1 MSSNAEIRY
10 AIDNYGRIENIN
22 DADEPILDSLCND
35 ELLDELKEMAKQELL
50 HEMDKRIERLRKD
63 EEKE

>member
-1 MSSNAEIRY
+1 MRSNERKKM
-10 AIDNYGRIENIN
+10 NIEDFFI
-22 DADEPILDSLCND
+22 EKYK
-35 ELLDELKEMAKQELL
+35 ELEEDMAKQELL